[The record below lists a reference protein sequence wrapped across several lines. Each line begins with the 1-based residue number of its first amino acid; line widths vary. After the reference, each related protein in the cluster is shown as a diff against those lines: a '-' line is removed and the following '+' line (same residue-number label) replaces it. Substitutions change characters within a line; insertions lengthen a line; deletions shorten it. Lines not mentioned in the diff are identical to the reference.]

1 MEKRIEMVK
10 SMLTRENLL
19 KIFKSFGIQKG
30 MLVLVETNG
39 SLESYIAGG
48 EQMVI
53 EVLKEM
59 LGNQGCII
67 APSFT
72 FDTLDPSTEGIYRYE
87 YPCWE
92 EIRESILGFDKK
104 ISQSQDSFANQM
116 LRNPESARS
125 SHPVYSFVFL
135 GRHEESWL
143 KQKNNYPISLDSVFE
158 GLKNKKLGVL
168 SFDKS
173 LMENCVFYAL
183 CRKKEDEE
191 VFMLRAY
198 KKRGR
203 EKEVHTFLMNQP
215 SFSKIQAVLNEKEIR
230 KEAGEGYEISYFALD
245 KCPEINAAAS
255 KKMDSSSGPKR
266 SN

>member
-1 MEKRIEMVK
+1 M
-10 SMLTRENLL
+10 
-19 KIFKSFGIQKG
+19 
-30 MLVLVETNG
+30 
-39 SLESYIAGG
+39 
-48 EQMVI
+48 
-53 EVLKEM
+53 
-59 LGNQGCII
+59 
-67 APSFT
+67 
-72 FDTLDPSTEGIYRYE
+72 
-87 YPCWE
+87 
-92 EIRESILGFDKK
+92 
-104 ISQSQDSFANQM
+104 
-116 LRNPESARS
+116 
-125 SHPVYSFVFL
+125 
-135 GRHEESWL
+135 
-143 KQKNNYPISLDSVFE
+143 
-158 GLKNKKLGVL
+158 L

-215 SFSKIQAVLNEKEIR
+215 SFSKIQAVLNEKEIC

-266 SN
+266 PN